1 MSNAN
6 AAGVNALTAQPNAA
20 LSMTQLTSLNLSR
33 VWVIMRDNHG
43 DGLGEPFAAYRDKL
57 SAERA
62 IKLLGNAEGTF
73 RCVEIE
79 VW

>member
-1 MSNAN
+1 MNGQLASQNA
-6 AAGVNALTAQPNAA
+6 GIQPGMA
-20 LSMTQLTSLNLSR
+20 LSSAQLQAFNMNR
-33 VWVIMRDNHG
+33 VWVVMRENYG
-43 DGLGEPFAAYRDKL
+43 EGLGEPFAAYRDKL

-62 IKLLGNAEGTF
+62 MKLLGNAEGTF